1 MRADRLNLLD
11 YDPAGL
17 RAWLS
22 GRGHKPFRAAQ
33 VLKWIYHHGLTDFA
47 GMTNLA
53 RTLRAE
59 LRARAEIRPP
69 AVIGEQRSV
78 DGTRKWL
85 LRVDAE
91 NSIETVFIP
100 ENGRGTLCI
109 SSQAG
114 CPLDCRFCATARQ
127 GFNRNLTTAEII
139 GQVWLANRAL
149 GYFEHGRRLITNIV
163 FMGMGEPLLNYDNV
177 LKAIN
182 LLTADLGFGL
192 ARRKVTVS
200 TAGIIPNM
208 DRLREDSNVSL
219 AVSLHASNNAL
230 RSAIVPINRSYPL
243 SDLLPACKRY
253 SEGRDNEPVTI
264 EYVMLKGVNDS
275 ARDARELARCLGGI
289 PAKVNLIPF
298 NRFPGAR
305 YQCSSPEAIDRFR
318 SVLARA
324 GIITLTRKTRGAD
337 IDAACGQLAGRVR
350 PRAARY
356 RQGPARPA

>member
-17 RAWLS
+17 RAWLA

-33 VLKWIYHHGLTDFA
+33 VLQWIYHHGLTDFA

-53 RTLRAE
+53 GTLRAE
-59 LRARAEIRPP
+59 LRARAEISPP
-69 AVIGEQRSV
+69 AIIGEQHSV

-85 LRVDAE
+85 LRVDAD

-149 GYFEHGRRLITNIV
+149 GYFEHGQRMITNIV

-230 RSAIVPINRSYPL
+230 RNAIVPINRSYPL
-243 SDLLPACKRY
+243 RDLLLACKRY

-275 ARDARELARCLGGI
+275 AQDARELARCLGGI

-305 YQCSSPEAIDRFR
+305 YACSSRQTMDRFR
-318 SVLARA
+318 SVLVRA

-337 IDAACGQLAGRVR
+337 IDAACGQLAGQVR
-350 PRAARY
+350 ARAARY
-356 RQGPARPA
+356 RQGPAGPA

>member
-1 MRADRLNLLD
+1 MAAARFNLLD

-17 RAWLS
+17 RDWFA
-22 GRGHKPFRAAQ
+22 GRGHKPFHADQA
-33 VLKWIYHHGLTDFA
+33 LKWIYHHGLTDFA
-47 GMTNLA
+47 GMTNLPGA
-53 RTLRAE
+53 LRAE
-59 LRARAEIRPP
+59 LQARAEIRPP
-69 AVIGEQRSV
+69 AIINEQRSR

-85 LRVDAE
+85 LRVDTD

-100 ENGRGTLCI
+100 EPGRGTLCI

-114 CPLDCRFCATARQ
+114 CPLDCRFCATAQQ
-127 GFNRNLTTAEII
+127 GFNRNLSTAEII

-149 GYFEHGRRLITNIV
+149 GYFAHGRRVITNIV
-163 FMGMGEPLLNYDNV
+163 FMGMGEPLLNYANV
-177 LKAIN
+177 LKAIR

-219 AVSLHASNNAL
+219 AVSLHATDNAL
-230 RSAIVPINRSYPL
+230 RNELVPINRSYPL
-243 SDLLPACKRY
+243 RDLLPACKRY
-253 SEGRDNEPVTI
+253 SAGRDNEPVTI
-264 EYVMLKGVNDS
+264 EYVLLKGVNDS
-275 ARDARELARCLGGI
+275 EQDARELARRLRGI

-305 YQCSSPEAIDRFR
+305 YQCSGRETIDRFR

-324 GIITLTRKTRGAD
+324 GIITITRKTRGDD
-337 IDAACGQLAGRVR
+337 IDAACGQLAGQVR
-350 PRAARY
+350 ARAARR
-356 RQGPARPA
+356 RQDLARPA

>member
-1 MRADRLNLLD
+1 MAAARLNLLD
-11 YDPAGL
+11 YDPADL
-17 RAWLS
+17 RAWFA
-22 GRGHKPFRAAQ
+22 GRGHKPFHADQA
-33 VLKWIYHHGLTDFA
+33 LKWIYHHGLSDFA
-47 GMTNLA
+47 GMTNLPA
-53 RTLRAE
+53 ALRAE
-59 LRARAEIRPP
+59 LQAEAEIRPP
-69 AVIGEQRSV
+69 AIINEQRAR

-85 LRVDAE
+85 LRVDTD

-100 ENGRGTLCI
+100 EPGRGTLCI

-114 CPLDCRFCATARQ
+114 CPLDCRFCATAQQ
-127 GFNRNLTTAEII
+127 GFNRNLGTAEII

-149 GYFEHGRRLITNIV
+149 GYFANRRRVITNIV
-163 FMGMGEPLLNYDNV
+163 FMGMGEPLLNYANV
-177 LKAIN
+177 LKAIR

-219 AVSLHASNNAL
+219 AISLHASNNAL
-230 RSAIVPINRSYPL
+230 RNELVPINRSYPL
-243 SDLLPACKRY
+243 RDLLPACKRY

-275 ARDARELARCLGGI
+275 EQDARELARRLRGI

-305 YQCSSPEAIDRFR
+305 YQCSDRATIDRFR
-318 SVLARA
+318 SVLVRA
-324 GIITLTRKTRGAD
+324 GIITITRKTRGDD
-337 IDAACGQLAGRVR
+337 IAAACGQLAGQVR
-350 PRAARY
+350 ARAARR
-356 RQGPARPA
+356 RQDPARPA